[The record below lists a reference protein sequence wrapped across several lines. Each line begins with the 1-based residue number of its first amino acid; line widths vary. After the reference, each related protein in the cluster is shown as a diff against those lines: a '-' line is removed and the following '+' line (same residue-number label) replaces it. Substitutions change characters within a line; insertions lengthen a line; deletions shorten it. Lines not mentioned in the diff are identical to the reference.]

1 MVRNKHGQ
9 ELIERIGTLDI
20 INYYANEMGDGG
32 YGDIATS
39 PEDIWKAHPGAKLL
53 SGFGVVCRATGMSPD
68 SSDDWYEDINEVR
81 EYAVSYEKEL
91 QEEAFA
97 KRSRLFPRSGELR
110 KMVNVDTEE
119 ILDAIELNESDLKT
133 IKDVFEELRI
143 YRLADEDPREM
154 TTNGLYQDELALA
167 KKLGLEE
174 I

>member
-1 MVRNKHGQ
+1 MVKNEHGQ

-20 INYYANEMGDGG
+20 IHYYANGIEDGG
-32 YGDIATS
+32 YGGIATS
-39 PEDIWKAHPGAKLL
+39 PEDIWKAHPGAKML

-91 QEEAFA
+91 QEEEFE
-97 KRSRLFPRSGELR
+97 KKHRLSIKEDEQKNEFNLSEMKVL
-110 KMVNVDTEE
+110 KE
-119 ILDAIELNESDLKT
+119 AI
-133 IKDVFEELRI
+133 EELRS